1 MYAYIVLLHVI
12 GAFVFALSHGVS
24 VAVGLRL
31 RGVRSREQAAGMLEL
46 SGMAIGGMYVGLLL
60 LLVGGIWAGFAGEHW
75 GRLWIWAAI
84 GILVVI
90 IGAMYAVATPFYG
103 YGGQLH
109 RWFEGE
115 ELLNGPFN
123 MWQPGII
130 EAICSFP
137 GCYSLHFMSHD
148 TFAANKA
155 ALGAEPYPLLAYPS
169 VDAGNPAITTDP
181 FNPIDQGAKKRYSSF
196 SASGF
201 DKLELAKA
209 KVLADYLASPLPPAL
224 APKFYCIRGIT
235 NAYTTLSETTWGF
248 VPPLPPSPITDTYVA
263 AGDTTLPAWT
273 TRHVGILPGHLGDV
287 VGNGAEHRKIMDSTK
302 TFALLAAILSIPYP

>member
-103 YGGQLH
+103 RMRAATGVLTDPKQVEKFGEMAPDELERMAASSRPIWLAIVGGV
-109 RWFEGE
+109 G
-115 ELLNGPFN
+115 
-123 MWQPGII
+123 
-130 EAICSFP
+130 
-137 GCYSLHFMSHD
+137 
-148 TFAANKA
+148 
-155 ALGAEPYPLLAYPS
+155 LLAILWLM
-169 VDAGNPAITTDP
+169 VVKP
-181 FNPIDQGAKKRYSSF
+181 F
-196 SASGF
+196 
-201 DKLELAKA
+201 
-209 KVLADYLASPLPPAL
+209 
-224 APKFYCIRGIT
+224 
-235 NAYTTLSETTWGF
+235 
-248 VPPLPPSPITDTYVA
+248 
-263 AGDTTLPAWT
+263 
-273 TRHVGILPGHLGDV
+273 
-287 VGNGAEHRKIMDSTK
+287 
-302 TFALLAAILSIPYP
+302 